1 MGGAGDRTT
10 NDRSAVRATATAVEH
25 SPADLTRW
33 HRELLRYVHRLTGD
47 PDLSE
52 DLAQEALMRLLRADP
67 DKPMQNARAWLY
79 RVATNLVRDHAR
91 RAEMM
96 RRRQVPLDTDAP
108 QTPEQALERNE
119 AVTQVRAVL
128 ERLSP
133 RDREVLMLRESGFKH
148 REIAEIVHVKAE
160 SVSVVIGRALQ
171 RFRSAYL
178 EEVSE

>member
-10 NDRSAVRATATAVEH
+10 NDRSAVRATATVVEH

-91 RAEMM
+91 RADMM
-96 RRRQVPLDTDAP
+96 RRRQIPIDTDAP
-108 QTPEQALERNE
+108 QTPEQALERSE
-119 AVTQVRAVL
+119 SVAQVRAAL
-128 ERLSP
+128 
-133 RDREVLMLRESGFKH
+133 DRK
-148 REIAEIVHVKAE
+148 
-160 SVSVVIGRALQ
+160 SVV
-171 RFRSAYL
+171 
-178 EEVSE
+178 

>member
-1 MGGAGDRTT
+1 MGGARERAPH
-10 NDRSAVRATATAVEH
+10 DRSAVKAVAAAVEF
-25 SPADLTRW
+25 SPADLMRW

-52 DLAQEALMRLLRADP
+52 DMAQEALMRLLRADP
-67 DKPMQNARAWLY
+67 DKPMQNPRAWLY

-96 RRRQVPLDTDAP
+96 RRRQIPIDTDAP
-108 QTPEQALERNE
+108 QTPEQALERSE
-119 AVTQVRAVL
+119 SVAQVRAVL

-133 RDREVLMLRESGFKH
+133 RDREVLVLRESGFKH

-171 RFRSAYL
+171 RFRAAYL
-178 EEVSE
+178 EEVTE

>member
-10 NDRSAVRATATAVEH
+10 NDGSAVRATATAVEH

-33 HRELLRYVHRLTGD
+33 HRELLRYVHRLTDD

>member
-1 MGGAGDRTT
+1 MGGAGNRTT
-10 NDRSAVRATATAVEH
+10 DDRRTVSATAAVVEH

-96 RRRQVPLDTDAP
+96 RRRQIPLDTDAP

-119 AVTQVRAVL
+119 AVAQVRAVL

-133 RDREVLMLRESGFKH
+133 RDREVLVLRESGFKH

>member
-1 MGGAGDRTT
+1 MGGAGERGT
-10 NDRSAVRATATAVEH
+10 NDRGAVRTAAAVVEH

-67 DKPMQNARAWLY
+67 DRPMQNARAWLY

-96 RRRQVPLDTDAP
+96 RRRQIPIDTDAP
-108 QTPEQALERNE
+108 QTPEQALERSE
-119 AVTQVRAVL
+119 SVAQVRAAL

-133 RDREVLMLRESGFKH
+133 RDREVLVLRESGFKH

-171 RFRSAYL
+171 RFRSAYM
-178 EEVSE
+178 EEVTE

>member
-1 MGGAGDRTT
+1 MGRAGDRTAH
-10 NDRSAVRATATAVEH
+10 DRGAVSATAAVVEH
-25 SPADLTRW
+25 SAADLTRW

-52 DLAQEALMRLLRADP
+52 DLAQEALLRLLRADP
-67 DKPMQNARAWLY
+67 DRPMQNARAWLY

-96 RRRQVPLDTDAP
+96 RRRQVPIDTDAP
-108 QTPEQALERNE
+108 QTPEQALERAE
-119 AVTQVRAVL
+119 SVAQVRAAL

-133 RDREVLMLRESGFKH
+133 RDREVLVLRESGFKH
-148 REIAEIVHVKAE
+148 REIADIVHVKVE

-178 EEVSE
+178 EEVAE